1 VTVEVV
7 FLGLL
12 FVLIGVGSGLTI
24 MGVRKRSTLL
34 LVSGITILA
43 PVGVFAAY
51 NLFFMVVCWTGN
63 GCI

>member
-1 VTVEVV
+1 VAVEVV
-7 FLGLL
+7 FMGLL
-12 FVLIGVGSGLTI
+12 AVLIGIGSGLTI
-24 MGVRKRSTLL
+24 IGVRKRSTPL